1 MCENSIKFIT
11 QFPTSKFPLDPQAPA
26 SAPRG
31 SFLCPLLP
39 SPTQGSH
46 G

>member
-1 MCENSIKFIT
+1 MCENSIKFII
-11 QFPTSKFPLDPQAPA
+11 QFPTSKFPLDPQPPAPPLP
-26 SAPRG
+26 S
-31 SFLCPLLP
+31 SFLCLFLP